1 MKNNLELQTLKIKD
15 HGYFFFFL
23 PTLSVL
29 LKSNHFK

>member
-15 HGYFFFFL
+15 HGYFFFL